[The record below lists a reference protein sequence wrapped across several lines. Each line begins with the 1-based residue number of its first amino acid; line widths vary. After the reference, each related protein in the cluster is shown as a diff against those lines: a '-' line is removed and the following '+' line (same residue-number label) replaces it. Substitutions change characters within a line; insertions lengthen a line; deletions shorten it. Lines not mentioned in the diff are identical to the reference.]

1 MSDAFADAVRWLAVL
16 LGAMVAAVLGFYD
29 NLGNLLPWLG
39 IAIFIDVLSGFAAAA
54 IGGGIDSRIAR
65 IGIIR
70 KMYTL
75 LIVIASEIIEVV
87 YIELVGPVP
96 FNFSNF
102 AAGFFILVEV
112 VSILENAGRAG
123 VPWPPWL
130 KGVLA
135 VLNGKV
141 GGEAPPPAPVAVT
154 TTTTT
159 TATRMEAAPPPE
171 QERQP

>member
-1 MSDAFADAVRWLAVL
+1 MSDAFADAVRWVAVL
-16 LGAMVAAVLGFYD
+16 IGSAVAAMLGFYD

-39 IAIFIDVLSGFAAAA
+39 IAILIDVLSGFAAAA
-54 IGGGIDSRIAR
+54 IAGGVDSRIAR
-65 IGIIR
+65 TGIVR

-130 KGVLA
+130 KSILA
-135 VLNGKV
+135 VLNDKV
-141 GGEAPPPAPVAVT
+141 SGEAVTAAPVAIT

-171 QERQP
+171 PEQP